1 MMSLGKMNNFIDIYK
16 RNQLKDSEGFVTQID
31 DFVASVRAFREERHG
46 SRKWANLAAFTDA
59 NAIFKFRRVPGLEIQ
74 SGMIL
79 VCDNSRYTVI
89 STEVINGMYMEVLT
103 EKIEPSK
110 V

>member
-1 MMSLGKMNNFIDIYK
+1 MNIGKMNNFVDIF
-16 RNQLKDSEGFVTQID
+16 NQIQSKDSEGFVTETD
-31 DFVASVRAFREERHG
+31 DFVASVRATREERHG

-59 NAIFKFRRVPGLEIQ
+59 NAIFKFRRVPGLEIE

-79 VCDNSRYTVI
+79 VCNTSRYTVI
-89 STEVINGMYMEVLT
+89 STEIINGMYMEVLA

-110 V
+110 A

>member
-1 MMSLGKMNNFIDIYK
+1 MNIFVDIFN
-16 RNQLKDSEGFVTQID
+16 RNQSKDSEGFVTQID

-59 NAIFKFRRVPGLEIQ
+59 NAIFKFRRVPGLEIR
-74 SGMIL
+74 SGML
-79 VCDNSRYTVI
+79 FVCDKSRYTVI
-89 STEVINGMYMEVLT
+89 SVEDINGMYTEVLA

-110 V
+110 A

>member
-1 MMSLGKMNNFIDIYK
+1 MSLGKMNIFVDIFN
-16 RNQLKDSEGFVTQID
+16 RNQSKDSEGFVTQID

-59 NAIFKFRRVPGLEIQ
+59 NAIFKFRRVPGLEIR
-74 SGMIL
+74 SGML
-79 VCDNSRYTVI
+79 FVCDKSRYTVI
-89 STEVINGMYMEVLT
+89 SVEDINGMYTEVLA

-110 V
+110 A